1 LFSATVKKKKP
12 EIPEND
18 YARDV
23 RIKFASSRIA
33 AVERIFGWFNNL
45 GARRIP
51 LNRSDIDRHFTSDL
65 KLVIDMKVMAG
76 GLDAM
81 SQRMTEMLSKTEWW
95 SVAPLPFEMA
105 LSEND
110 LASAYYQYR
119 FVDNEKQAGKIHII
133 AIWKVRD
140 GKIAEVKE
148 LTQIE
153 HGHIE
158 LQQY

>member
-1 LFSATVKKKKP
+1 MTTTATATSNSRAP
-12 EIPEND
+12 E
-18 YARDV
+18 
-23 RIKFASSRIA
+23 SSLA
-33 AVERIFGWFNNL
+33 AVERVFSWFNNL

-51 LNRSDIDRHFTSDL
+51 LNRSDIERHFTPDL
-65 KLVIDMKVMAG
+65 KLMIDMKVMAG
-76 GLDAM
+76 GLEAM
-81 SQRMTEMLSKTEWW
+81 SQRMTEMLSKTESW

>member
-1 LFSATVKKKKP
+1 MTTNATSAPNSRVP
-12 EIPEND
+12 E
-18 YARDV
+18 
-23 RIKFASSRIA
+23 SSLA
-33 AVERIFGWFNNL
+33 AVEKVFEWFNNL
-45 GARRIP
+45 GERRIP
-51 LNRSDIDRHFTSDL
+51 LDRFDIDRHFTSDL
-65 KLVIDMKVMAG
+65 KLMIDMKMMAG

-81 SQRMTEMLSKTEWW
+81 AQRMTEMLSKTEWW

-119 FVDNEKQAGKIHII
+119 FVDRQKQPGKIHII

-148 LTQIE
+148 LTHVEQGQIE
-153 HGHIE
+153 
-158 LQQY
+158 LTQY